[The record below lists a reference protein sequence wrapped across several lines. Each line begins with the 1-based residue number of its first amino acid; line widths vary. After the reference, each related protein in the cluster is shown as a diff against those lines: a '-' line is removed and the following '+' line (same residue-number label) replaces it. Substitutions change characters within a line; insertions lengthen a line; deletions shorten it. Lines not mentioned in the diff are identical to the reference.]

1 MYFNE
6 VFEIIN
12 EGINLALSYFID
24 TEKRIHILYL
34 FSSLLLAFFIYKK
47 TKIKGSFWKYIFNK
61 RIWLS
66 TSALIDYGLFIFNS
80 FLKILLLAPYVVFG
94 LYIAFYTNEM
104 LLQGFGFPQSSLN
117 VTLTIILYTITLTI
131 INDFSVFIVHY
142 LLHKVPILWEFHK
155 IHHSATTLNPFTQY
169 RIHPIELII
178 NNIRSIVVF
187 GLITGLFDYLSAHQI
202 NKLVFLG
209 VNVFSFIFLL
219 FGANLRHSHVKLRYP
234 KIIEYLL
241 ISPYQHQ
248 IHHSDNPKH
257 FNKNMGS
264 KLAIWDWMFGTLVLS
279 KSASKI
285 KFGIGKETK
294 KYNSLLSNLWNPFK
308 NILQIITRNKQRT

>member
-1 MYFNE
+1 MYLNE

-12 EGINLALSYFID
+12 EGVNLTLSYFID
-24 TEKRIHILYL
+24 TEKRIHIIYL

-47 TKIKGSFWKYIFNK
+47 TKIKGSFLKYIFNK

-66 TSALIDYGLFIFNS
+66 KSALIDYGLFIFNS

-285 KFGIGKETK
+285 KFGIGKETR
-294 KYNSLLSNLWNPFK
+294 KYNSLLKNLWNPFK
-308 NILQIITRNKQRT
+308 NILQIITRNKQKT